1 MASDHDLSAHA
12 HHEEEEEHNRI
23 GERRTLYVVLLTL
36 VMMIGELIVGYLTG
50 STALKADGWHMGTH
64 VGALGL
70 TLAAYWYARRH
81 AGNDVFSFGTGK
93 VYALAG
99 YTSGVVLAI
108 VAIMIAKEGI
118 EHLISFEKVD
128 YDEALVV
135 AVIGLIVNLA
145 SALLLNSGHHFGHG
159 HGHGHGHAHA
169 HGGHHH
175 DHAHDPGHQHSAHD
189 HVKPK
194 LEAGTLDFNLRAAY
208 IHVLADAFTSLLAIA
223 ALSLG
228 KWGGLW
234 YLDPLMGPIGGAV
247 ILWWSITLCRQAS
260 GQLLD
265 VTSSTKHEEVVRRRL
280 EAIDDVR
287 VADLHVWEL
296 GPGRR
301 SCIVSV
307 VTATPRDVGF
317 YRDAVLGAL
326 PVAHLTI
333 EIHRCELPHN
343 ELERKQESAHQH

>member
-1 MASDHDLSAHA
+1 MADTHDLSAHA
-12 HHEEEEEHNRI
+12 HHEDEEEHNRA
-23 GERRTLYVVLLTL
+23 GERRTLWVVLLTA
-36 VMMIGELIVGYLTG
+36 VMMVGELIVGWLTG
-50 STALKADGWHMGTH
+50 SVALQADGWHMGTH

-70 TLAAYWYARRH
+70 TLAAYWYARKH
-81 AGNDVFSFGTGK
+81 AGNDAFSFGTGK

-108 VAIMIAKEGI
+108 VALMIAVEGI
-118 EHLISFEKVD
+118 ERLTHYEKVN
-128 YDEALVV
+128 YDEALIV
-135 AVIGLIVNLA
+135 ACIGLVVNA
-145 SALLLNSGHHFGHG
+145 VSAMLLGKGHHYGHSHGHAHG
-159 HGHGHGHAHA
+159 HGHDHD
-169 HGGHHH
+169 H
-175 DHAHDPGHQHSAHD
+175 DHAHAAHD

-194 LEAGTLDFNLRAAY
+194 VEAGTLDFNLRAAY
-208 IHVLADAFTSLLAIA
+208 IHILADAFTSLLAIA
-223 ALSLG
+223 ALAAG
-228 KWGGLW
+228 KWAGAW

-247 ILWWSITLCRQAS
+247 ILWWSVTLCRQAS

-307 VTATPRDVGF
+307 VTATPRDLSY
-317 YRDAVLGAL
+317 YRDAVLAAL

-333 EIHRCELPHN
+333 EIHRCELPHG
-343 ELERKQESAHQH
+343 EHERKQESAHQH